1 MTSHKTYSEYTSA
14 LLQEELNNLRLEL
27 LTATTA
33 RQIEIVERKMANIET
48 ELRRRNGES
57 LGIQESVNGVIDQ
70 VAATVSSVN
79 NVQYA

>member
-1 MTSHKTYSEYTSA
+1 MT
-14 LLQEELNNLRLEL
+14 EELNNLRLEL

-57 LGIQESVNGVIDQ
+57 LGIQESVNGVTDQ